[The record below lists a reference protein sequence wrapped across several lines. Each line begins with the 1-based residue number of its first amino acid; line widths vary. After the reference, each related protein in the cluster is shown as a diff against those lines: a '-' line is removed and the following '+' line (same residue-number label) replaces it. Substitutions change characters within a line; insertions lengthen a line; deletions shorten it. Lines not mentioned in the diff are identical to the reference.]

1 MLKTYTLMLMLLFSI
16 SIKSQIT
23 LEGLFTEPKQT
34 ADTLYFPFEDSIQL
48 IVINYYDTWER
59 QVAYKEASQP
69 RGLSWA
75 ALMGPPPKNMY
86 LFRNTEGKIVK
97 AYHGISDGRGLKGM
111 DYFNAGL
118 IFLYGLRDFTEYHG
132 NLKYYEL
139 NEQVGLI
146 NTKGE
151 VVVPAVYDD
160 IRRYQDFD
168 GDWEKLIIEKDGCF
182 GLLDTNL
189 NVLFPPIYRCSS
201 DTNYYGYPEH
211 NILNDAFIKV
221 FKNGKCGL
229 IDETGVV
236 QIDFKFDNIIMIH
249 DTMLL
254 GLVNKQVID
263 PNKYFWQN
271 VQGCVV
277 FDKNFNQIA
286 DLNQYDQLEYNGV
299 KRFIV
304 KKDNFVGVVNH
315 KGEVIIPIQYD
326 NLSTQNG
333 DYYVTKD
340 NKSGMISLEGKVL
353 IPIEFE
359 CNMYFYDPAIYVTK
373 NGLIGV
379 YSDKYQL
386 IAEAQYKQRYW
397 EMGKFMLIRADG
409 SKGFVLHEKGG
420 TYYQSPE
427 GEVIKFD

>member
-1 MLKTYTLMLMLLFSI
+1 M
-16 SIKSQIT
+16 
-23 LEGLFTEPKQT
+23 
-34 ADTLYFPFEDSIQL
+34 
-48 IVINYYDTWER
+48 
-59 QVAYKEASQP
+59 
-69 RGLSWA
+69 
-75 ALMGPPPKNMY
+75 
-86 LFRNTEGKIVK
+86 
-97 AYHGISDGRGLKGM
+97 
-111 DYFNAGL
+111 
-118 IFLYGLRDFTEYHG
+118 
-132 NLKYYEL
+132 
-139 NEQVGLI
+139 
-146 NTKGE
+146 
-151 VVVPAVYDD
+151 
-160 IRRYQDFD
+160 
-168 GDWEKLIIEKDGCF
+168 
-182 GLLDTNL
+182 
-189 NVLFPPIYRCSS
+189 
-201 DTNYYGYPEH
+201 
-211 NILNDAFIKV
+211 NDAFIKV

-353 IPIEFE
+353 IPI
-359 CNMYFYDPAIYVTK
+359 NLNAICIST
-373 NGLIGV
+373 
-379 YSDKYQL
+379 SR
-386 IAEAQYKQRYW
+386 QYMSQK
-397 EMGKFMLIRADG
+397 MD
-409 SKGFVLHEKGG
+409 
-420 TYYQSPE
+420 
-427 GEVIKFD
+427 

>member
-1 MLKTYTLMLMLLFSI
+1 MLLFSV
-16 SIKSQIT
+16 SIKAQIQ
-23 LEGLFTEPKQT
+23 LDGLFEQPKQT
-34 ADTLYFPFEDSIQL
+34 ADTLYFPYEDGVQL
-48 IVINYYDTWER
+48 IVINYYDTWGR
-59 QVAYKEASQP
+59 QVAFKEAMEP

-75 ALMGPPPKNMY
+75 GIMGPAPKNVY
-86 LFRNTEGKIVK
+86 LFRNAEGKIVK
-97 AYHGISDGRGLKGM
+97 AYHSISDGSGLKGM
-111 DYFNAGL
+111 NYFNAGL
-118 IFLYGLRDFTEYHG
+118 INLYGLRDFNEYNG
-132 NLKYYEL
+132 YLKYYEI

-146 NTKGE
+146 NTKGD
-151 VVVPAVYDD
+151 VVVPAVYDN

-168 GDWEKLIIEKDGCF
+168 GEWEKLIIEKAGYF
-182 GLLDTNL
+182 GFLDSNL

-211 NILNDAFIKV
+211 NILNDKFIKV
-221 FKNGKCGL
+221 FKNGRCGL
-229 IDETGVV
+229 IDENGVV
-236 QIDFKFDNIIMIH
+236 RIDFKFNNIMMIH
-249 DTMLL
+249 DTMLV
-254 GLVNKQVID
+254 GMVNKQVID
-263 PNKYFWQN
+263 RNKYFWQN
-271 VQGCVV
+271 VQSCVV

-304 KKDNFVGVVNH
+304 KKDNLVGVVNH

-333 DYYVTKD
+333 DYYVSRD
-340 NKSGMISLEGKVL
+340 NKCGIISLEGKVL

-386 IAEAQYKQRYW
+386 IAEPQYKQRYW

-409 SKGFVLHEKGG
+409 SKGFVLHKKGG

>member
-1 MLKTYTLMLMLLFSI
+1 MLMLLFSV
-16 SIKSQIT
+16 SIKAQIQ
-23 LEGLFTEPKQT
+23 LDGLFEQPKQT

-48 IVINYYDTWER
+48 IVINYYDTWSR
-59 QVAYKEASQP
+59 QVAFKEATQP
-69 RGLSWA
+69 RGLSWSA
-75 ALMGPPPKNMY
+75 VMGPAPKNVY
-86 LFRNTEGKIVK
+86 LFRNAEGKIVK

-111 DYFNAGL
+111 NYFNAGL
-118 IFLYGLRDFTEYHG
+118 INLYGLSDFTEYNG
-132 NLKYYEL
+132 YLKYYEI

-146 NTKGE
+146 NTKGD
-151 VVVPAVYDD
+151 VVVPAVYDN

-168 GDWEKLIIEKDGCF
+168 GEWEKLIIEKAGYF
-182 GLLDTNL
+182 GFLDSNL

-211 NILNDAFIKV
+211 NILNDKFIKV

-229 IDETGVV
+229 IDENGVV
-236 QIDFKFDNIIMIH
+236 RIDFKFDNIMMIH
-249 DTMLL
+249 DTMLV
-254 GLVNKQVID
+254 GMVNKQVID
-263 PNKYFWQN
+263 RNKYFWQN
-271 VQGCVV
+271 VQSCVV

-304 KKDNFVGVVNH
+304 KKDNLVGVVNH

-333 DYYVTKD
+333 DYYVSRD
-340 NKSGMISLEGKVL
+340 NKCGIISLEGKVL

-386 IAEAQYKQRYW
+386 IAEPQYKQRYW

-409 SKGFVLHEKGG
+409 SKGFVLHKKGG